1 MAKNVSFNEQEH
13 HILMNNN
20 QPTNNVPED
29 GTLINDKNKVDFTI
43 GNNQL
48 NDGNINKVGTSK
60 LLTSKWVLFPD
71 QVFMINQIKFFH
83 YHKAKQINV
92 RRSLLTTHH
101 KNQCI
106 INARERLKHKE
117 DCNNINDQ

>member
-20 QPTNNVPED
+20 QPTNNAPED

-43 GNNQL
+43 SNNQL

-60 LLTSKWVLFPD
+60 LLTSK
-71 QVFMINQIKFFH
+71 
-83 YHKAKQINV
+83 
-92 RRSLLTTHH
+92 
-101 KNQCI
+101 
-106 INARERLKHKE
+106 
-117 DCNNINDQ
+117 

>member
-29 GTLINDKNKVDFTI
+29 GTLINHKNKVDFTI

-60 LLTSKWVLFPD
+60 LLTSK
-71 QVFMINQIKFFH
+71 
-83 YHKAKQINV
+83 
-92 RRSLLTTHH
+92 
-101 KNQCI
+101 
-106 INARERLKHKE
+106 
-117 DCNNINDQ
+117 